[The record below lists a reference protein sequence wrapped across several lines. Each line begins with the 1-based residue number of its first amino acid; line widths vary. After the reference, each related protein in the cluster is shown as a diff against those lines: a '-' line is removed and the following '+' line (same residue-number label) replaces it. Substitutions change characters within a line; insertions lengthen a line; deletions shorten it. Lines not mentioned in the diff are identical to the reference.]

1 MQPLRLLALLLCLVP
16 ALRAADAI
24 QVAGVISIGPGNA
37 LIRLIN
43 STTGIAAW
51 VSIGDTFSG
60 YRVQSYNASPD
71 GKSDSV
77 TLTGNGAPLRLT
89 LATPKVRSSTA
100 RGGTTTTTGTPG
112 NPAAPADQLS
122 PFNPGGAAPTNA
134 IPDAVP
140 LPAAVPPPPPAPV
153 GN

>member
-1 MQPLRLLALLLCLVP
+1 MSPLRLLVLLLSLV
-16 ALRAADAI
+16 AGLRAADAI

-37 LIRLIN
+37 LVRLIN

-51 VSIGDTFSG
+51 VSVGDTFSG

-100 RGGTTTTTGTPG
+100 RGGATPTTGTPG
-112 NPAAPADQLS
+112 NPINDQLS
-122 PFNPGGAAPTNA
+122 PFSPGGPAQPNAAPE
-134 IPDAVP
+134 AVP
-140 LPAAVPPPPPAPV
+140 LPAATPPPPPA